1 MAKTVTTI
9 MPTKPIYASEATETA
24 HKRRVAGYARVSTDA
39 DEQAGSYQS
48 QIAYYKK
55 YITSR
60 ADWEYVGMYSDEGI
74 SATSTKDREGFKRMI
89 DDAMAGKIDLI
100 ITKSVSRFARNTVD
114 SLSTVRSLKEKGVEI
129 YFEKEN
135 IWTLD
140 SKGELLI
147 TIMSSLAQEESRSI
161 SENTAWGWRK
171 QFAEG
176 KIKIGDN
183 NLLGYDRDFKINPG
197 QAETVKLIYKLFLM
211 GYSPYNICKEL
222 EKRGIK
228 TLRNFVKWNPSTV
241 KSILTNEKY
250 CGDARLQKTFCPNFL
265 EKVRKKNTGELPQYY
280 VEHHHEAIIEP
291 AVFKIVQAEMNRRD
305 GIRHHGPNLYSNKI
319 KCGICGAWYGR
330 KVWGSNTKY
339 RKQVYR
345 CNKKYAVRGKPCQST
360 HLYENEIAGIIKTAV
375 EKLLSDKDKLRTKI
389 RNIIKKECGTTQL
402 TARLNKV
409 AERYKDS
416 KDKSIY
422 TEYQKLSAEITARE
436 DRKCLLEWL
445 LSKVE
450 GAGKEYDD
458 RIWISLLDHILVRGV
473 KDYQVV
479 FIGGIDI
486 AVK

>member
-1 MAKTVTTI
+1 MAKTVTPI
-9 MPTKPIYASEATETA
+9 MPTKPLYASEAMETA
-24 HKRRVAGYARVSTDA
+24 RKRRVAGYARVSTDA

-74 SATSTKDREGFKRMI
+74 SATNTKGRAGFKMMI
-89 DDAMAGKIDLI
+89 DDAMDGKIDLI

-114 SLSTVRSLKEKGVEI
+114 SLSTVRKLKEKGVEI

-183 NLLGYDRDFKINPG
+183 NLLGYDRDFKINPE
-197 QAETVKLIYKLFLM
+197 QAENIKLIYNLFLM

-228 TLRNFVKWNPSTV
+228 TLRNYAKWHPSTV

-280 VEHHHEAIIEP
+280 VEQHHEAIIEP
-291 AVFKIVQAEMNRRD
+291 AIFKIVQAEMKRRE
-305 GIRHHGPNLYSNKI
+305 GMRIYGPTMYSTKV
-319 KCGICGAWYGR
+319 KCGVCGAWYGR
-330 KVWGSNTKY
+330 KVWASNTKY
-339 RKQVYR
+339 RKIIYR
-345 CNKKYAVRGKPCQST
+345 CNKKYAVKGNPCKST
-360 HLYENEIAGIIKTAV
+360 HLYETEIADIIKTAV
-375 EKLLSDKDKLRTKI
+375 DKMVGNKNRLRTKI
-389 RNIIKKECGTTQL
+389 GNIIKKECGTTQL
-402 TARLNKV
+402 KARLAKV
-409 AERYKDS
+409 AESYKDS
-416 KDKSIY
+416 SDNSIY
-422 TEYQKLSAEITARE
+422 MEYRKLSDEIANRQ

-445 LSKVE
+445 LSKAE
-450 GAGKEYDD
+450 ETDKEYDE
-458 RIWISLLDHILVRGV
+458 RMWTGLLDHILVRGIH
-473 KDYQVV
+473 DYLVV
-479 FIGGIDI
+479 FIGGIEVE
-486 AVK
+486 VK